1 MLFQGS
7 QETRNLCCNPMPDE
21 LKPASFSGRDKENG
35 MSKTF
40 YITTPIYYV
49 NADPHIGHAY
59 TTIVADFLARWHRLD
74 GYETRFLTGTDEHG
88 EKIAQAAAKAGEK
101 PQAFVDRFSDR
112 FKEAWKLLEI
122 SHDDFIRTTEER
134 HKKVVADILQKVYD
148 AGEIYYGEYEGLY
161 CVGCERFRTEKE
173 LEDGKCPEHGIA
185 PELRK
190 EGNYFFR
197 MEKHRDWLREHIQ
210 KNPGFI
216 RPEGYRNEVLSM
228 LSEPVGDLSISR
240 PRERVAWGIPLPWDQ
255 AHVTYVWFDALINYV
270 SALGYPNGQ
279 KYQQY
284 WPVVWHLVGKD
295 IVKPHAVFW
304 PTMLKAAG
312 IPLYQHLNVGG
323 HLLADGR
330 KMSKS
335 LGNVI
340 RPFEWAERYSADAVR
355 FYLLRETP
363 YGQDGVVSEEGL
375 LDRYHADL
383 ANDLGNLLQR
393 LRVMLQK
400 YCGGR
405 LPGPAPADSQVAK
418 EGTALAARLRPLV
431 RELKFHQALEETLQ
445 YVRLLNRYVNEQK
458 PWELAKEESKA
469 KELGGV
475 LYTVVEGVR
484 IASVLLEAA
493 LPVKAKE
500 VRRALGLGDFTLQET
515 ERWGLA
521 PAGAL
526 IPADAPILFPKLE
539 HSATHAE
546 DPQTPSAGPIGIED
560 FAKVEL
566 RVAEVVKAE
575 KHPKA
580 DKLLVLTLSL
590 GSETRTVVSGIA
602 EWYTPESLLGKKLV
616 LVSNLKPAK
625 LRGVESQGMI
635 LAGEDHKGRIVVVTP
650 DADLPA
656 GAKVR

>member
-1 MLFQGS
+1 M
-7 QETRNLCCNPMPDE
+7 
-21 LKPASFSGRDKENG
+21 
-35 MSKTF
+35 
-40 YITTPIYYV
+40 
-49 NADPHIGHAY
+49 
-59 TTIVADFLARWHRLD
+59 
-74 GYETRFLTGTDEHG
+74 
-88 EKIAQAAAKAGEK
+88 
-101 PQAFVDRFSDR
+101 
-112 FKEAWKLLEI
+112 
-122 SHDDFIRTTEER
+122 
-134 HKKVVADILQKVYD
+134 
-148 AGEIYYGEYEGLY
+148 
-161 CVGCERFRTEKE
+161 
-173 LEDGKCPEHGIA
+173 
-185 PELRK
+185 
-190 EGNYFFR
+190 
-197 MEKHRDWLREHIQ
+197 
-210 KNPGFI
+210 
-216 RPEGYRNEVLSM
+216 
-228 LSEPVGDLSISR
+228 
-240 PRERVAWGIPLPWDQ
+240 
-255 AHVTYVWFDALINYV
+255 
-270 SALGYPNGQ
+270 
-279 KYQQY
+279 
-284 WPVVWHLVGKD
+284 
-295 IVKPHAVFW
+295 
-304 PTMLKAAG
+304 
-312 IPLYQHLNVGG
+312 
-323 HLLADGR
+323 
-330 KMSKS
+330 
-335 LGNVI
+335 
-340 RPFEWAERYSADAVR
+340 
-355 FYLLRETP
+355 
-363 YGQDGVVSEEGL
+363 
-375 LDRYHADL
+375 
-383 ANDLGNLLQR
+383 
-393 LRVMLQK
+393 
-400 YCGGR
+400 
-405 LPGPAPADSQVAK
+405 
-418 EGTALAARLRPLV
+418 
-431 RELKFHQALEETLQ
+431 
-445 YVRLLNRYVNEQK
+445 LNRYVNEQK